1 MKLAKASEKD
11 IDAAGEAMSVLNDI
25 SSGYDPQRDGDEC
38 GDMFFDEENPKH
50 LRKFYNLMN
59 ATLEAAPGW
68 PARVIGAM
76 CYVILFDKNQIVD
89 PDADVLE
96 LHPRFAQVAK
106 ERDELLAELERE
118 RESRK
123 TAQMRLHDEYERRS
137 KTGLQHNMEKS
148 RLMRQRDELLAALKE
163 ARRWIGDGEC
173 SDGLAR
179 EHWTPEYLMAV
190 DGIDTAIA
198 KVEGG
203 AA

>member
-1 MKLAKASEKD
+1 MKMAKASERD
-11 IDAAGEAMSVLNDI
+11 INAAGDAMSVLSDI
-25 SSGYDPQRDGDEC
+25 SSGYYPQRDGDEC
-38 GDMFFDEENPKH
+38 GDLFFDEENPKH
-50 LRKFYNLMN
+50 LRKFYDLMK
-59 ATLEAAPGW
+59 ATLDATPGW
-68 PARVIGAM
+68 PTRVIGGM

-148 RLMRQRDELLAALKE
+148 RLMRQRDELLAALE
-163 ARRWIGDGEC
+163 VAEESVGDINALEIVR
-173 SDGLAR
+173 A
-179 EHWTPEYLMAV
+179 
-190 DGIDTAIA
+190 AIS
-198 KVEGG
+198 KVKSKTT
-203 AA
+203 